1 MHTAPHHYTTYTKK
15 TNLSCVFISYKID
28 IILQFWREYFNFRFF
43 YHEFRLLEKFH
54 YIHNKFFTIGREIV
68 NIFFCFGPSLSVL
81 KIFINKILHTTYNYT
96 AYTWLFDFCNCTA
109 GICNQI
115 FYITKNYIFTDYV
128 KEIKI
133 ILLLLFYS
141 TNTFLKLKLFTDS
154 NYKILDHTILPL
166 V

>member
-68 NIFFCFGPSLSVL
+68 NIFFVSDLPCLCSKYLLIKFYTQHTIIPRTHDFLTFVTVRQEFVIKCF
-81 KIFINKILHTTYNYT
+81 IL
-96 AYTWLFDFCNCTA
+96 
-109 GICNQI
+109 QI
-115 FYITKNYIFTDYV
+115 FSFSQIM
-128 KEIKI
+128 
-133 ILLLLFYS
+133 
-141 TNTFLKLKLFTDS
+141 
-154 NYKILDHTILPL
+154 
-166 V
+166 